1 MVNHICSN
9 CGRVGH
15 IFKKC
20 PTITCRKCGN
30 NGHIFIECP
39 IKEGCSNCGNL
50 GHLFKNCPTVKCR
63 TCNQFGHIAIR
74 CPEKLVTAIRGTEW
88 TKQDYEKN
96 KKCECGCNSQEVMNA
111 LFNYLQTHQ
120 STGIAYDTHC
130 CKCKSPYPMRN
141 LYKGTEEYPYICKM
155 KCGRKEEFPEEVGES
170 SKTYDQTQKEIEDN
184 MEEIQYVEHIWR
196 NEGTQEILTT
206 TNSNFSEWPNCTQCQ
221 RKAYIS
227 RYAEKAKCLYYYEN
241 GMQGNICS
249 NCISEYEKEEQF
261 YGLKGV
267 YICKIHNACLVFESK
282 AAKKRFNEDDKAQ
295 EEFEKFKQQ
304 NVWQEEKVALQP
316 QGEWLNTNDIFNI
329 LVKENEEFSPDSF
342 GFDQNEEIEKA
353 KERFEKNKEEL
364 TKKEH
369 KQQKSPMNIEEIV
382 DVEQLNNDLTKE
394 KEIPMEIDTSEEFKV
409 KEVEVNYKETVDTL
423 SNQYIEVIKNRDG
436 WKRQY
441 EVLRSENEYHKQVV
455 RDQNIM
461 INEMEQENVNHTIQY
476 IENYNQLAG
485 QYQQI
490 EQKQERMNDQYEEEI
505 RRRNEEM
512 DQLKERMKELERL
525 TIEAQKENEMIQ
537 KENRMLRSENKSL
550 KNKKIRRNKL
560 KELFSKKI

>member
-1 MVNHICSN
+1 
-9 CGRVGH
+9 
-15 IFKKC
+15 
-20 PTITCRKCGN
+20 
-30 NGHIFIECP
+30 
-39 IKEGCSNCGNL
+39 
-50 GHLFKNCPTVKCR
+50 
-63 TCNQFGHIAIR
+63 
-74 CPEKLVTAIRGTEW
+74 
-88 TKQDYEKN
+88 
-96 KKCECGCNSQEVMNA
+96 
-111 LFNYLQTHQ
+111 
-120 STGIAYDTHC
+120 
-130 CKCKSPYPMRN
+130 
-141 LYKGTEEYPYICKM
+141 
-155 KCGRKEEFPEEVGES
+155 
-170 SKTYDQTQKEIEDN
+170 
-184 MEEIQYVEHIWR
+184 
-196 NEGTQEILTT
+196 
-206 TNSNFSEWPNCTQCQ
+206 
-221 RKAYIS
+221 
-227 RYAEKAKCLYYYEN
+227 
-241 GMQGNICS
+241 
-249 NCISEYEKEEQF
+249 
-261 YGLKGV
+261 
-267 YICKIHNACLVFESK
+267 
-282 AAKKRFNEDDKAQ
+282 
-295 EEFEKFKQQ
+295 
-304 NVWQEEKVALQP
+304 
-316 QGEWLNTNDIFNI
+316 
-329 LVKENEEFSPDSF
+329 
-342 GFDQNEEIEKA
+342 
-353 KERFEKNKEEL
+353 L